1 MKNTIEFALQSQELK
16 YQVLRD
22 ASEQKIIKLGIQLKN
37 TRFDTFIDIRP
48 EAEQVLIFAIC
59 PTLVPE
65 NKRNQISEFITRA
78 NYGLII
84 GNFEF
89 DHGDGELRYKASYF
103 YDSTFPDSAAVF
115 LKNLYTSFG
124 MMERYLPGIM
134 AVIYGNLTPEA
145 AVSQVERT
153 SKASDN

>member
-1 MKNTIEFALQSQELK
+1 M
-16 YQVLRD
+16 
-22 ASEQKIIKLGIQLKN
+22 
-37 TRFDTFIDIRP
+37 
-48 EAEQVLIFAIC
+48 
-59 PTLVPE
+59 
-65 NKRNQISEFITRA
+65 
-78 NYGLII
+78 II

-89 DHGDGELRYKASYF
+89 DHSDGELRYKASYF
-103 YDSTFPDSAAVF
+103 YDSAFPDSAVVF
-115 LKNLYTSFG
+115 LKNLYTSFA